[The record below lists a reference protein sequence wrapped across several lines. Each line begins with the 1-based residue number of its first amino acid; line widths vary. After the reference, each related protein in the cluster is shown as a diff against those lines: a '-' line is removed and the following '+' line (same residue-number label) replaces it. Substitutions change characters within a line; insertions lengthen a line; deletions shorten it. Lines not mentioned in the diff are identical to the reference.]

1 MRVIALNGSARKDG
15 NTAILLNLAL
25 GELQAENI
33 ETEMIQL
40 AGERISGCI
49 ACYQCQKN
57 QDGKCVIQS
66 DRVNEYIQKM
76 REAEGVLLGS
86 PTYVADITA
95 NLKAVLERATIV
107 CRANGGDMFKR
118 KAGAGVVAV
127 RRAGAIQAFN
137 VLNAFFLINQMI
149 VVGSSYWN
157 VGIGRNPGE
166 VNSDLEGVQT
176 MKALGRNMAWLLK
189 KIHG

>member
-76 REAEGVLLGS
+76 REAEGILLGS
-86 PTYVADITA
+86 PTYIANIT
-95 NLKAVLERATIV
+95 
-107 CRANGGDMFKR
+107 
-118 KAGAGVVAV
+118 
-127 RRAGAIQAFN
+127 
-137 VLNAFFLINQMI
+137 
-149 VVGSSYWN
+149 
-157 VGIGRNPGE
+157 
-166 VNSDLEGVQT
+166 
-176 MKALGRNMAWLLK
+176 
-189 KIHG
+189 

>member
-1 MRVIALNGSARKDG
+1 MRVVALNGSARKDG
-15 NTAILLNLAL
+15 NTAILLNLVL
-25 GELQAENI
+25 GELQAEKI

-40 AGERISGCI
+40 GGERISGCL
-49 ACYQCQKN
+49 ACYKCRKN
-57 QDGKCVIQS
+57 KDGKCVVKA
-66 DRVNEYIQKM
+66 DRANEFIQKM
-76 REAEGVLLGS
+76 GEAEGILLGS

-157 VGIGRNPGE
+157 VGIGRNLGE

-176 MKALGRNMAWLLK
+176 MKALGQNMAWLLK